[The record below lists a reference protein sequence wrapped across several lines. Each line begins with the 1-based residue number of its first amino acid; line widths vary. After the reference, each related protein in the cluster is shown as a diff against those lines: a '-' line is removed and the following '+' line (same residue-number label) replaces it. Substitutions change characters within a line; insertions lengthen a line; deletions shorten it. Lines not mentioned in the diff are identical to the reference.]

1 MKVLPD
7 IIYNMNLLVENDNVI
22 LNINNDLEIN
32 YNKTSQSNDNIA
44 LDLIESYGYA
54 TALLYLNEFYTL
66 IPKNI
71 NVTDFY
77 DDCENLLYMNTKIIE
92 ESGIPITS
100 IYGYNIFDSDKG
112 ILRGNGPKKIL
123 ENFGD
128 YKVLTKSQYLNLAKK
143 YGDKI
148 NDYDFKFDKG
158 KYWIRTID
166 YNSLLDSTADIDSKT
181 ESESNKESCIMC
193 GTDNLNGCYYVK
205 GKPICDACGKKYNI
219 DEIKEKISEVK
230 TESESSEGTQCSD
243 IATKVDQN
251 FGNSKKKYYD
261 LLLSDITENES
272 NIINRGF
279 IKNAKGQ
286 YQRGNY
292 ILVKEGNKY
301 LAIDKNKLKEAF

>member
-148 NDYDFKFDKG
+148 NDFDFKFDKG

-181 ESESNKESCIMC
+181 
-193 GTDNLNGCYYVK
+193 
-205 GKPICDACGKKYNI
+205 
-219 DEIKEKISEVK
+219 
-230 TESESSEGTQCSD
+230 ESSEGTQCSD

-301 LAIDKNKLKEAF
+301 LAIHKNKLKEEF